1 LIFGA
6 DVSNT
11 FAEAPPPKQGFYIH
25 PDHAFYEWWVKHK
38 KRPPIPPN
46 HVIPILLVM
55 QGHLEFPCLWE
66 KHADTILRELG
77 LTPTVHE
84 SCLYLGLINSKRVIF
99 KRQVNNFAIA
109 APGAKTADILL
120 DMLDEKLTIPIKRQ
134 GFLDMYNGIDVYQT
148 RDYIKIACTS
158 FVDKCCDKYINT

>member
-1 LIFGA
+1 
-6 DVSNT
+6 
-11 FAEAPPPKQGFYIH
+11 
-25 PDHAFYEWWVKHK
+25 
-38 KRPPIPPN
+38 
-46 HVIPILLVM
+46 M
-55 QGHLEFPCLWE
+55 
-66 KHADTILRELG
+66 
-77 LTPTVHE
+77 HE